1 MSGVLTFLATILALV
16 VLISPFLVF
25 NIPTAIVVTF
35 SFGMILTFI
44 LGSYVGKLS
53 RENPYKTGL
62 KYAVLGIVGAVISFF
77 IGDLL
82 KHLLIEQTIKIF

>member
-1 MSGVLTFLATILALV
+1 
-16 VLISPFLVF
+16 
-25 NIPTAIVVTF
+25 
-35 SFGMILTFI
+35 MILTFI

-77 IGDLL
+77 IGDFL
-82 KHLLIEQTIKIF
+82 KHLLIEQTIRIF